1 MGMFWLGLFLG
12 VSILILG
19 VDYKDTKNRLKKSKK
34 ENKPVS
40 KIMAEEDIDF
50 AEEEKRKLLSEL
62 GLYNFVYNT
71 SIQRLTN
78 IFRVV
83 GIILIIFISIVI
95 CYFYLINV

>member
-1 MGMFWLGLFLG
+1 MFWLGLFLG